1 MKFEHQTKINATQQ
15 SVFDWFERRGSF
27 RRLMPPWE
35 VTEEV
40 RADENL
46 KDGAQRVFRFPMGPI
61 KMTWVAEHLGYEPPH
76 RFEDVMK
83 KGPFRSWHHV
93 HRFNCLLY
101 TSPSPRDGLLSRM
114 PSSA

>member
-1 MKFEHQTKINATQQ
+1 
-15 SVFDWFERRGSF
+15 
-27 RRLMPPWE
+27 MPPWE
-35 VTEEV
+35 VTEED

-46 KDGAQRVFRFPMGPI
+46 KDGAQRVFRFPRGPI

-93 HRFNCLLY
+93 HRFEHDSGVTTVHDEVEYRLPFGPL
-101 TSPSPRDGLLSRM
+101 G
-114 PSSA
+114 

>member
-1 MKFEHQTKINATQQ
+1 MHKRVTIKAGIFRRRYRHGDAARHSILEGYLMKFEHQTKINAPQQ

-35 VTEEV
+35 VAEEV

-61 KMTWVAEHLGYEPPH
+61 KMTWVAEHLAYDGPELW
-76 RFEDVMK
+76 FDV
-83 KGPFRSWHHV
+83 V
-93 HRFNCLLY
+93 
-101 TSPSPRDGLLSRM
+101 
-114 PSSA
+114 